1 MILRTIGA
9 PPSGIGLIL
18 GVDRFL
24 DMYRTILNVVG
35 DLAVA
40 TVIARGEGTA
50 VPAPSAR
57 YNRAKA
63 ARQEK

>member
-9 PPSGIGLIL
+9 PPSGVGLIL
-18 GVDRFL
+18 GADRFL

-35 DLAVA
+35 DLVVA

-50 VPAPSAR
+50 VPAPSR
-57 YNRAKA
+57 PL
-63 ARQEK
+63 